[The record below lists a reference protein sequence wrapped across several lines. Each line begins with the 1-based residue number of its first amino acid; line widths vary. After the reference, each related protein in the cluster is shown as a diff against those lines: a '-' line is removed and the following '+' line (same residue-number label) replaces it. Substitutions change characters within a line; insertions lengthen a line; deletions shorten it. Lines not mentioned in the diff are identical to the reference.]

1 MSSLVGPLV
10 LSPDSG
16 YRVWEDPSFIKWRK
30 RESHVTL
37 HCRDS
42 VEGSLKYWYKR
53 NQVDHLVSKSAVWN
67 DDAIDEALDC
77 CAFWVKD
84 LPFVK
89 SLSGHWK
96 FFLADSPT
104 LSLIKFLKVISRI
117 WSGNFCLGKKYR
129 AVPDFPLDS
138 CPGFWQVFVTNI
150 QKDRIATHNR
160 PQHFPSYTCGFYGS
174 FGLG

>member
-117 WSGNFCLGKKYR
+117 WSGNFCL
-129 AVPDFPLDS
+129 VCL
-138 CPGFWQVFVTNI
+138 
-150 QKDRIATHNR
+150 
-160 PQHFPSYTCGFYGS
+160 
-174 FGLG
+174 